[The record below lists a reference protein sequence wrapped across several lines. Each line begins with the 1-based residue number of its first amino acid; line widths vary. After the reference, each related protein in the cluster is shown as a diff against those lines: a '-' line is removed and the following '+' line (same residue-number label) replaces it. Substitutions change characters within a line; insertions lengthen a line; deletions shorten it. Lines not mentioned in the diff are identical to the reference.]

1 MTETLGATEDA
12 PAAGIAVENPATGET
27 LAEVPELSADA
38 VRAMVARARDA
49 QPGWWDA
56 GWDARAE
63 VLLAAR
69 TWLVANAERVIGTIC
84 AETGRPVDE
93 TQFAEFGYGLSALE
107 FWAKQA
113 PVYLADEEIESVS
126 PFVRGKRLMVRYQP
140 VGVVGVIGPWNY
152 PLNNSFGDCIPALAA
167 GNAVILK
174 PSELTPL
181 TSLVMAEMLA
191 ECGLPDSVFQVATG
205 RGETGAALVSE
216 VDFVMFTGSVETGK
230 RVMAQAAETLT
241 PVSLELGGKDPM
253 IVLADADLERAA
265 NAAVSYGL
273 NNSGQVCISVERI
286 YAEDPIHDELL
297 DRITTK
303 VEGLRQGPPGAPGT
317 VDVGAMIFPPQ
328 MELIEAHIADALERG
343 ARVVTGG
350 SRSDGPGRFF
360 EPTVLADVDH
370 SMRCMTEETF
380 GPTLPVMRVA
390 DADEAVALAND
401 GRYGLQASVWTR
413 DEGRGEEVARRI
425 EAGVACVNDAQ
436 VNYGALELPMG
447 GWKDSGLGSRHGPDG
462 IRKYTK
468 RQSLLITPGSVGSRD
483 AHHFP
488 YSAQVTEL
496 IGQTFAALATSE
508 LFTDAQ
514 RVTLRALCDTFVP
527 SLEPPDSDR
536 AAAAFWRRSA
546 SDLAVPESVEVAL
559 LGAALAD
566 DQVAGLRGLLDGLA
580 ESGMAPSAS
589 QEVREQVVHGFEQ
602 ASAEALAG
610 IVTLRGIAGSLFY
623 GLPDLGTGVNANWE
637 TIGFPA
643 PAPPPVERERPLR
656 VRRPTGEMQD
666 LIETDV
672 VVVGSGAG
680 GGVIAGELAG
690 RGMSVV
696 VLEAG
701 DYHDDADF
709 DGLELS
715 AYQRMYLNGG
725 PFPTAEGQV
734 SIVAGTGV
742 GGGTVINWTNC
753 LRTTDRVRAEW
764 SSEHG
769 LSDLAESSYDEHLDA
784 VFERINVNAD
794 SSDLNGPH
802 LRLKEACDELG
813 YDFQTITRNTD
824 PETYDPASAAY
835 IGFGDP
841 SGSKQST
848 AKTYLVDAQ
857 REGAEILVGARAT
870 RVLVEGGRAVGVEAV
885 WTDPAAPPNGAQP
898 TELTVRA
905 PIVVVACGAVESPAL
920 LLRSGIGG
928 PAVGEYL
935 RLHPTVAVTAYY
947 DEPQN
952 WMWGPPQAA
961 LSHQFADTGEG
972 YGFLIEGAQATTGLF
987 GGAVPWRSGADHKRR
1002 MREWQHAAPLV
1013 AVTRERGHGRVT
1025 IDEGGAAVVHYP
1037 IDDELDRENLKLGV
1051 EQMVRIHATA
1061 GAREIVGSGLRAP
1074 DWKRGDDLEEFI
1086 ATLNALEIIP
1096 REYVTFSAHQ
1106 MGTCRMGR
1114 DPASSVANPW
1124 GELHDT
1130 PGVWIGDGSAF
1141 PSASGTNPM
1150 ATIMALARRTAQA
1163 IAAARPVI
1171 DPQPSAAE
1179 LIRRDRERDD

>member
-1 MTETLGATEDA
+1 MSETLSAQPDA
-12 PAAGIAVENPATGET
+12 SQADGIPVENPATGET
-27 LAEVPELSADA
+27 LATVPELGAEEIRALAASA
-38 VRAMVARARDA
+38 REA
-49 QPGWWDA
+49 QPGWWEA
-56 GWDARAE
+56 GFDARAE

-69 TWLVANAERVIGTIC
+69 GWMVQNAERVVGTIC
-84 AETGRPVDE
+84 GETGRPADE

-113 PVYLADEEIESVS
+113 PVYLADEEIESAS
-126 PFVRGKRLMVRYQP
+126 PFVRGKRLLVRYQP
-140 VGVVGVIGPWNY
+140 VGLVGVIGPWNY

-181 TSLVMAEMLA
+181 TSILMAEMLTA
-191 ECGLPDSVFQVATG
+191 CGLPENVFQVATG
-205 RGETGAALVSE
+205 RGETGAALVDE
-216 VDFVMFTGSVETGK
+216 VDFVMFTGSLKTGK

-265 NAAVSYGL
+265 NAAVSYGM
-273 NNSGQVCISVERI
+273 NNSGQVCISVERV

-297 DRITTK
+297 DKITEK
-303 VEGLRQGPPGAPGT
+303 VDGLRQGAPGPAGT

-328 MELIEAHIADALERG
+328 MDVVEAHLADAVEKG
-343 ARVVTGG
+343 ARIVIGG
-350 SRSDGPGRFF
+350 KRGDGPGRFF
-360 EPTVLADVDH
+360 QPTVLADVDH

-380 GPTLPVMRVA
+380 GPTLPVMRVS
-390 DADEAVALAND
+390 DAEEAVALAND
-401 GRYGLQASVWTR
+401 GPYGLQASVWTR
-413 DEGRGEEVARRI
+413 DEVRGEEVARRI

-468 RQSLLITPGSVGSRD
+468 RQSLMITPGSAGFRD

-508 LFTDAQ
+508 LFTDHQ
-514 RVTLRALCDTFVP
+514 RVTLRALCDTFIP
-527 SLEPPDSDR
+527 SLDPPDEDPDN
-536 AAAAFWRRSA
+536 AAFWRRSA
-546 SDLAVPESVEVAL
+546 SDLSVPESVEVAL
-559 LGAALAD
+559 LGAELTEE
-566 DQVAGLRGLLDGLA
+566 QVAGLRGLLDSLA
-580 ESGMAPSAS
+580 ENGMAPATPL
-589 QEVREQVVHGFEQ
+589 EAREQIVHAFQ
-602 ASAEALAG
+602 AASPEALAG
-610 IVTLRGIAGSLFY
+610 VATFLGIASTLFY
-623 GLPDLGTGVNANWE
+623 GLPDLGTGRNPNWD
-637 TIGFPA
+637 TMGFPG
-643 PAPPPVERERPLR
+643 PIAPPPVDRERPLN
-656 VRRPTGEMQD
+656 VRRPTGESESV
-666 LIETDV
+666 IEADV
-672 VVVGSGAG
+672 VIVGSGAG
-680 GGVIAGELAG
+680 GGVIAGELAATG
-690 RGMSVV
+690 RSVV

-715 AYQRMYLNGG
+715 AYQRMFLNGG

-734 SIVAGTGV
+734 SIVAGAGV

-753 LRTTDRVRAEW
+753 LRTSDHVRSEW

-769 LSDLAESSYDEHLDA
+769 MTDLAEASYDEHLDS
-784 VFERINVNAD
+784 VFERIKVND
-794 SSDLNGPH
+794 ECSDMSGPH
-802 LRLKEACDELG
+802 LRLKEACEKFG
-813 YDFQTITRNTD
+813 WDFRTIARNTD
-824 PETYDPASAAY
+824 PEKYDPASAGFL
-835 IGFGDP
+835 GFGDP

-857 REGAEILVGARAT
+857 EQEAQILVGAKAQ
-870 RVLVEGGRAVGVEAV
+870 RVLVEHGKAAGVEAL
-885 WTDPAAPPNGAQP
+885 WADPALAPNGSEPAK
-898 TELTVRA
+898 LTVRA

-920 LLRSGIGG
+920 LLRSEIGG
-928 PAVGEYL
+928 PAVGDYL

-961 LSHQFADTGEG
+961 LSHEFQDLQDGH
-972 YGFLIEGAQATTGLF
+972 GFLIESAQATTGLF
-987 GGAVPWRSGADHKRR
+987 GGAIPWRSASDHKRR
-1002 MREWQHAAPLV
+1002 MRKWEHAAPLIALV
-1013 AVTRERGHGRVT
+1013 RERGHGRVVL
-1025 IDEGGAAVVHYP
+1025 DQDGNAQVHYP
-1037 IDDELDRENLKLGV
+1037 IDDELDRNHLRQGV
-1051 EQMVRIHATA
+1051 ETLVRAHEAA
-1061 GAREIVGSGLRAP
+1061 GASEIVGSGLKAP

-1086 ATLNALEIIP
+1086 AALNALEIKP

-1114 DPASSVANPW
+1114 DPETSVANPW

-1130 PGVWIGDGSAF
+1130 PGVWIGDASAF
-1141 PSASGTNPM
+1141 PTASGTNPM
-1150 ATIMALARRTAQA
+1150 ATIMALARRTAHA
-1163 IAAARPVI
+1163 IAAA
-1171 DPQPSAAE
+1171 
-1179 LIRRDRERDD
+1179 